1 MQDTLT
7 RAARWFDRFNQVL
20 AAIACTMLVLIT
32 VAICWEIV
40 ARWTFNLNNPWLVE
54 LSEITLLYVT
64 FLGAAWV
71 LGNDKHVTIDLIIER
86 ISGVTQRWLHL
97 ALSLLAAV
105 TCFTLVWFG
114 ILVALDQ
121 FQNEIREPTIM
132 APQSFWITLVIPFG
146 FLLLGVQFLRRAVR
160 SVLGLTMKMQSD

>member
-32 VAICWEIV
+32 LAICWEIV

>member
-1 MQDTLT
+1 MQDTLI

-32 VAICWEIV
+32 LAICWEIF
-40 ARWTFNLNNPWLVE
+40 ARWTLNLNNPWLVE

-71 LGNDKHVTIDLIIER
+71 LGNDKHVAIDLIIER

-97 ALSLLAAV
+97 VLSLLAAV

-160 SVLGLTMKMQSD
+160 SVLGLTMIMQSD

>member
-1 MQDTLT
+1 MQIILS
-7 RAARWFDRFNQVL
+7 RLAKWFDRFNQVL
-20 AAIACTMLVLIT
+20 AGIACAMLVIIT
-32 VAICWEIV
+32 LAICWEII
-40 ARWTFNLNNPWLVE
+40 ARWSFNLNNPWLVE

-86 ISGVTQRWLHL
+86 IRPITRRWLHL
-97 ALSLLAAV
+97 VLSLLAAV

-114 ILVALDQ
+114 LLVALDQ

-146 FLLLGVQFLRRAVR
+146 FFLLGVQFLRRAVR
-160 SVLGLTMKMQSD
+160 SMLGLPMVAQLD

>member
-32 VAICWEIV
+32 LAICWEIV

-160 SVLGLTMKMQSD
+160 SVLGLTMIMQSD

>member
-32 VAICWEIV
+32 LAICWEIV

-146 FLLLGVQFLRRAVR
+146 FLLLGVQFLRRGVR
-160 SVLGLTMKMQSD
+160 SLLGLTMKMQSD

>member
-32 VAICWEIV
+32 LAICWEIF
-40 ARWTFNLNNPWLVE
+40 ARWIFNLNNPWLVE

-71 LGNDKHVTIDLIIER
+71 LGNDKHVAIDLIIER

-97 ALSLLAAV
+97 VLSLLAAV

-132 APQSFWITLVIPFG
+132 APQSFWITLGIPFG
-146 FLLLGVQFLRRAVR
+146 FLLLGVQFLRRRVR
-160 SVLGLTMKMQSD
+160 SVLGLTMIMQSD

>member
-1 MQDTLT
+1 M
-7 RAARWFDRFNQVL
+7 
-20 AAIACTMLVLIT
+20 
-32 VAICWEIV
+32 
-40 ARWTFNLNNPWLVE
+40 NNPWLVE
-54 LSEITLLYVT
+54 LSEITLLYIT
-64 FLGAAWV
+64 FFGAAWV
-71 LGNDKHVTIDLIIER
+71 LGNDKHVAIDLIIER

-146 FLLLGVQFLRRAVR
+146 FLLLGVQFLRRGVR
-160 SVLGLTMKMQSD
+160 SVLGLTMIM

>member
-32 VAICWEIV
+32 LAICWEIV

-97 ALSLLAAV
+97 VLSLLAAV

-160 SVLGLTMKMQSD
+160 SVLGLTMIMQSD

>member
-1 MQDTLT
+1 MQDTLI

-32 VAICWEIV
+32 LAICWEIV

-97 ALSLLAAV
+97 VLSLLAAV

-146 FLLLGVQFLRRAVR
+146 FLLLGVQFLRRGVR
-160 SVLGLTMKMQSD
+160 SLLGLTMKMQSD

>member
-20 AAIACTMLVLIT
+20 AAIACIMLVLIT
-32 VAICWEIV
+32 LAICWEIV

-97 ALSLLAAV
+97 VLSLLAAV

-160 SVLGLTMKMQSD
+160 SVLGLTMIMQSD

>member
-1 MQDTLT
+1 
-7 RAARWFDRFNQVL
+7 
-20 AAIACTMLVLIT
+20 MLVLIT
-32 VAICWEIV
+32 LAICWEIF
-40 ARWTFNLNNPWLVE
+40 ARWTLNINNPWLVE
-54 LSEITLLYVT
+54 LSEITLLYIT
-64 FLGAAWV
+64 FFGAAWV
-71 LGNDKHVTIDLIIER
+71 LGNDKHVAIDLIIER

-97 ALSLLAAV
+97 VLSLLAAV

-146 FLLLGVQFLRRAVR
+146 FLLLGVQFLRRGVR
-160 SVLGLTMKMQSD
+160 SVLGLTMIMQSD